1 VPTRSRLSQRRI
13 AINLTSNLSAQL
25 LSKLFPVIAYAY
37 AQRKMGTIAFGHAL
51 FAISLVDWAGAGVE
65 IGSTTFGQIQVGKGS
80 EDVPRMRSL
89 IGGLLAVRMLNGG
102 IVSIIL
108 FFTVRAFYADYQQTV
123 LALSFMVL
131 SSIGDMSYIQIGTK
145 SLWHLGLLSVLSK
158 CLILALLFVLVRD
171 PADATTFAVLVAAA
185 NSAVSFATL
194 YIGVAKWRPS
204 LPTLVQLLALYK
216 ALLPF
221 GVLILLSYL
230 IERFDYY
237 FVEAKM
243 PLEALGLYG
252 GASRIFSSIQAL
264 IPALTLAF
272 AAEMLSIRDLKVFTK
287 HIESA
292 LRVVFFATI
301 PLAVG
306 ACFTAGDLL
315 QLIYDASYQRVGGPF
330 ALLCLALVPQGIA
343 IIVGSQALITRGR
356 IWYVNLTLA
365 LAAVA
370 GLAVESFL
378 ITRWGLNGAAL
389 GVLLVKTFIAV
400 ILVLGAKDFIQYGRI
415 IGLAL
420 PWLGAA
426 ACMALS
432 LAMLGPQTLYTKL
445 AVGGAVY
452 AAVAA
457 ALAYRQ
463 VNAWFRGRHLRR
475 P

>member
-1 VPTRSRLSQRRI
+1 
-13 AINLTSNLSAQL
+13 
-25 LSKLFPVIAYAY
+25 
-37 AQRKMGTIAFGHAL
+37 
-51 FAISLVDWAGAGVE
+51 
-65 IGSTTFGQIQVGKGS
+65 
-80 EDVPRMRSL
+80 MRSL
-89 IGGLLAVRMLNGG
+89 IGGLLAVRMINGV
-102 IVSIIL
+102 IASTIL
-108 FFTVRAFYADYQQTV
+108 FFAVRAFYADYQQTV

-158 CLILALLFVLVRD
+158 CLILVLLFVLVQN

-194 YIGVAKWRPS
+194 YIGVVKWRPS
-204 LPTLVQLLALYK
+204 LPTLVQLLDLYK

-221 GVLILLSYL
+221 GVLILLTYL

-237 FVEAKM
+237 FVEAIM

-252 GASRIFSSIQAL
+252 GASRIFASIQAL

-287 HIESA
+287 HTESA

-315 QLIYDASYQRVGGPF
+315 QMIYDASYQRVGGPF

-343 IIVGSQALITRGR
+343 TIVGSQALITRGR
-356 IWYVNLTLA
+356 IWYVNLALV
-365 LAAVA
+365 LAAAV
-370 GLAVESFL
+370 GLAAESFL
-378 ITRWGLNGAAL
+378 VTRWGLSGAAL
-389 GVLLVKTFIAV
+389 GVLLVKTLIAV
-400 ILVLGAKDFIQYGRI
+400 IIILGAKDFIQFRRI

-426 ACMALS
+426 ACMAVM
-432 LAMLGPQTLYTKL
+432 LAVLKPQTLYAKL
-445 AVGGAVY
+445 AVGGAAY
-452 AAVAA
+452 STVAA
-457 ALAYRQ
+457 AIAYRQ
-463 VNAWFRGRHLRR
+463 VNTWLRERR
-475 P
+475 PRRP